1 MTNSSAD
8 SPALTRG
15 FLFCD
20 LRDYTAFVEAHGD
33 QAAAELLGDYRA
45 IVRDALGATGG
56 GEVRT
61 EGDSFYI
68 VFSSVGA
75 AVRCGLAIVAEAG
88 RASAARADRPIRV
101 GVGVHAGE
109 SVAEGEGFVGSA
121 VNIAARICAL
131 AAPGEVLV
139 SDTVR
144 SLVRTSLP
152 LTFRSRGRPKLK
164 GIAEPIE
171 LFAVTP
177 AVETTAV
184 RQAPAARPSRRRLIV
199 VGLGA
204 LIVIALAGPLGA
216 SVLLRPSEAGNPS
229 PSPGPGH
236 RAESG
241 GCGSLAHQYLAVL
254 VECRG
259 PARDHRLHQ
268 QPARRAGTVRGQVRA
283 TSRTGP
289 IRSRSRTSSPR
300 RGRSP
305 HPPTTRKSHTRPT
318 GASGPTAATP
328 PHTARTCGSGPLM
341 GRQRPDGRRRKRG
354 SIVVLMLAR
363 RSGRSRWTA
372 GYRAKNSS

>member
-1 MTNSSAD
+1 MSEQEGASPDGPGPASPAD

-15 FLFCD
+15 FLFSD
-20 LRDYTAFVEAHGD
+20 LRDYTAFVEGHGD

-75 AVRCGLAIVAEAG
+75 AVRCGLAIVAEAA
-88 RASAARADRPIRV
+88 RASAARPERPIRV

-121 VNIAARICAL
+121 VNIAARICAV

-152 LTFRSRGRPKLK
+152 LTFRSRGRPRLK

-177 AVETTAV
+177 AVETTSV
-184 RQAPAARPSRRRLIV
+184 RQAPAARPSRRRLVV
-199 VGLGA
+199 VGIGA
-204 LIVIALAGPLGA
+204 LLVIALAGPLGA

-229 PSPGPGH
+229 PSPT
-236 RAESG
+236 
-241 GCGSLAHQYLAVL
+241 GSA
-254 VECRG
+254 
-259 PARDHRLHQ
+259 
-268 QPARRAGTVRGQVRA
+268 
-283 TSRTGP
+283 
-289 IRSRSRTSSPR
+289 
-300 RGRSP
+300 
-305 HPPTTRKSHTRPT
+305 
-318 GASGPTAATP
+318 GASAAAGASPASSIDLATLP
-328 PHTARTCGSGPLM
+328 
-341 GRQRPDGRRRKRG
+341 GRIAFISYQDIGFDRHQVQVARPDGSDAHQLSSLLTDVQSYAASPDGTRLVWTTWFELLTAPVAG
-354 SIVVLMLAR
+354 SEEPASWPNEMTWK
-363 RSGRSRWTA
+363 GRIR
-372 GYRAKNSS
+372 